1 MSNRAEQAQRL
12 VAVFLLGCLLFSYPL
27 LALFNI
33 SGTVFGIPLL
43 YAYLFAVWAM
53 LIVLMILV
61 IERQS

>member
-12 VAVFLLGCLLFSYPL
+12 VAVFVLGCLLFSYPL

-61 IERQS
+61 IERQN